1 MTVANLSLK
10 RVANPVMLKDRIYE
24 ELKSAITSMN
34 VYTDDEEHRLD
45 ERQLSDELGV
55 SRTPIREALCR
66 LENEGFVRNI
76 PRRGA
81 FVARKT
87 KKEVLEMIT
96 VWAALESMAA
106 RLITE
111 TATDGEI
118 AGLRRMFSSYG
129 DDGAPRARI
138 DEYSETNV
146 SFHQALFRLSRCD
159 LLLELTENLFL
170 HMRSIRMRTI
180 AEKDRA
186 SRSIIDHMFIIEAL
200 EARDTDLAERLV
212 RKHTLDLRRHV
223 EEYVDWLE

>member
-1 MTVANLSLK
+1 MAVANLSLK
-10 RVANPVMLKDRIYE
+10 PVANPVVLKDRIYE
-24 ELKSAITSMN
+24 ALRSAITSMN

-66 LENEGFVRNI
+66 LENEGFVHTI

-111 TATDGEI
+111 NATGEEI
-118 AGLRRMFSSYG
+118 ATLRAMFSSFDEAG
-129 DDGAPRARI
+129 VSQARI
-138 DEYSETNV
+138 DEYSEANV
-146 SFHQALFRLSRCD
+146 TFHQALFRLSRCD
-159 LLLELTENLFL
+159 LLSRITENLFL

-186 SRSIIDHMFIIEAL
+186 ARSIIDHMFIIEAL
-200 EARDTDLAERLV
+200 EVRDTELAERLV
-212 RKHTLDLRRHV
+212 RQHTLDLGRHI
-223 EEYVDWLE
+223 EEFVDWLD